1 MMMTKFPEP
10 DTLDNSPKLEIFN
23 PSEYTLPFTKDDALS
38 LLELIE
44 KEESVQYH
52 SVEIIFTDEKWIIEI
67 NSKYLNRD
75 YVTDIIS
82 FRMDDDDS
90 NQSIEGVLYCCAPR
104 IAEQSAEYDSN
115 PESEFL
121 RVIVHGLLHLIG
133 YNDQTESDKSEMTAK
148 EDHYLKSLSS

>member
-1 MMMTKFPEP
+1 MMTKFPEP

-23 PSEYTLPFTKDDALS
+23 PSEHTLPFTKDDALS
-38 LLELIE
+38 LLEFIE

-52 SVEIIFTDEKWIIEI
+52 SVEIIFTDERGIIDI
-67 NSKYLNRD
+67 NSKYLSRD

-82 FRMDDDDS
+82 FRMDDDGS
-90 NQSIEGVLYCCAPR
+90 NQSIEGALYCCAPR
-104 IAEQSAEYDSN
+104 IAEQSEEYDSN

-121 RVIVHGLLHLIG
+121 RIIVHGLLHLTG
-133 YNDQTESDKSEMTAK
+133 YDDQTESDKSEMSAK